1 MMTDK
6 EIRQYLDQV
15 ITIWRER
22 RQRSQDDDYLMM
34 CKCYIDAY
42 QSVRQTLFGELLP

>member
-1 MMTDK
+1 MSQD
-6 EIRQYLDQV
+6 EIRQYLDQI

-22 RQRSQDDDYLMM
+22 RMSSNSDEYSMI

-42 QSVRQTLFGELLP
+42 QSVRSTLFGEMLL

>member
-1 MMTDK
+1 MSQD
-6 EIRQYLDQV
+6 EIRKYLDEI

-22 RQRSQDDDYLMM
+22 RQHSMDNDYSLM

-42 QSVRQTLFGELLP
+42 QSVRATLFGEILP